1 MEPFDRAWLFLSVLL
16 ALVVLATVDVVWLLA
31 SGPVRAPEVLFTAI
45 VGVGGT
51 VIVLLAAHH
60 LRQRRTASASARL
73 AAIVQWCDDAVIGLS
88 LDGVID
94 SWNPSAERIFGYR
107 AEEIIGRHGS
117 LLLPEDEPDRAMG
130 LLPRIADGEV
140 LLNQENSYVRKDGRL
155 IEISASVSPVRD
167 RTGAVVGVAVV
178 GRDITAQAAEHRMLL
193 EQRQRLARIIETA
206 GDALVSMDSDGVIT
220 EWNAAAERTFGWPAG
235 QVIGRPLRDVLIQP
249 QDRAAHDAGFARLLR
264 TRVPTLAT
272 GDPIRV
278 VARHRDGRDVPVEMK
293 LWITEHNGRMEANA
307 FLRDITA
314 QQQMEAERSR
324 YEARLAHMATHDT
337 LTDLPNRA
345 LLMDRLTMA
354 LNRTRRTGKTIT
366 VLYLD
371 LDGFKEVNDT
381 YGHAM
386 GDALLTTVASRLRQS
401 VRPSDTVARL
411 GGDEFVILCD
421 DQAKPEDVTTI
432 VSRLTSAVCRPV
444 ALASAVLVPR
454 LSIGHANSGD
464 HPTADELIQA
474 ADAAM
479 YADKRGRRDVVRA
492 GAGLNDR

>member
-1 MEPFDRAWLFLSVLL
+1 MIRPFDRAWLFLSVLL
-16 ALVVLATVDVVWLLA
+16 TLVVLATFDVVWMFTD
-31 SGPVRAPEVLFTAI
+31 GPITPPEVAFAGI
-45 VGVGGT
+45 VAVGGT
-51 VIVLLAAHH
+51 AIVLLALHYW
-60 LRQRRTASASARL
+60 RQRRTVSASARL
-73 AAIVQWCDDAVIGLS
+73 AAIVEWCDDAVIGLG
-88 LDGVID
+88 LNGMID
-94 SWNPSAERIFGYR
+94 SWNPAAERIFGYR

-117 LLLPEDEPDRAMG
+117 LLLAEDDPERALG

-140 LLNQENSYVRKDGRL
+140 FLNHEHTYVRKDGRA
-155 IEISASVSPVRD
+155 IEMSASVSPVRD
-167 RTGAVVGVAVV
+167 RTGEIVGVAVV
-178 GRDITAQAAEHRMLL
+178 GRDITAQAAEHRLL
-193 EQRQRLARIIETA
+193 KEQRQRLSRIIETA
-206 GDALVSMDSDGVIT
+206 GDALVSMDEDGAIT
-220 EWNAAAERTFGWPAG
+220 EWNAAAERTFGWPAAR
-235 QVIGRPLRDVLIQP
+235 VIGRPLRDVLIQP
-249 QDRAAHDAGFARLLR
+249 QDRAAHDTGFARLLR

-354 LNRTRRTGKTIT
+354 LNRTRRTGKTVT
-366 VLYLD
+366 LLYLD
-371 LDGFKEVNDT
+371 LDRFKEVNDT
-381 YGHAM
+381 LGHAI

-421 DQAKPEDVTTI
+421 DQAKPEDVSTI
-432 VSRLTSAVCRPV
+432 VSRLTSAVCRPIS
-444 ALASAVLVPR
+444 LPSAVLVPE

-464 HPTADELIQA
+464 HPTADELLGA

-479 YADKRGRRDVVRA
+479 YAHKRGRRPGVLVT
-492 GAGLNDR
+492 DR